1 MKVAIIDSQ
10 GIVSDV
16 FVVDSL
22 SDMPNAVECPD
33 HIGIGHNINDPAPE
47 PFIDPVPT
55 QPVPKCTP
63 LQFIEK
69 FTDAEQLAIVTAAM
83 SSPALRLWYDKLMA
97 SQEVVF
103 SDPRMSSGM
112 EALVTF
118 GLISEA
124 RSEEILPLSLRSTGM
139 QAV

>member
-1 MKVAIIDSQ
+1 MRAAILNAD
-10 GIVSDV
+10 GIVINTV
-16 FVVDSL
+16 IVDSL
-22 SDMPNAVECPD
+22 GDIMGSVACPD
-33 HIGIGHNINDPAPE
+33 HIGIGHHIDEPVPVVPEEAPAPQ
-47 PFIDPVPT
+47 T
-55 QPVPKCTP
+55 RCTP

-69 FTDAEQLAIVTAAM
+69 FTDSEQLAIVTAAM

-103 SDPRMSSGM
+103 SDPRLSSGM
-112 EALVTF
+112 EALATV
-118 GLISEA
+118 GLISET

>member
-1 MKVAIIDSQ
+1 MRVAILNKD
-10 GIVSDV
+10 GIVINTV
-16 FVVDSL
+16 IVDSL
-22 SDMPNAVECPD
+22 SEIVDSVVCPD
-33 HIGIGHNINDPAPE
+33 HIGIGHH
-47 PFIDPVPT
+47 IDEPVPAIPAEA
-55 QPVPKCTP
+55 PVPQTKCTP

-69 FTDAEQLAIVTAAM
+69 FTDTEQLAIVTAAM

-139 QAV
+139 QTV